1 MKALTTLLLT
11 TYTGLEIFSQNIER
25 PNFVWYMTED
35 LSKHYLK
42 LYNEDGNGAP
52 SPNLEKMAKEGIIFD
67 NAFSNAPV
75 SSAAR
80 STLFT
85 SCYGTRL
92 GISLHRKSRL
102 VDLPEDINM
111 FPNLFEKSRIPHLQ
125 CIQNR
130 LQLPNRQ

>member
-1 MKALTTLLLT
+1 MKTLTTILFT
-11 TYTGLEIFSQNIER
+11 TCSGLGIYAQNAER

-42 LYNEDGNGAP
+42 LYNEDGSGAP
-52 SPNLEKMAKEGIIFD
+52 SPNLEKMAQEGIIFD

-80 STLFT
+80 STLIT

-102 VDLPEDINM
+102 VNLPDSN
-111 FPNLFEKSRIPHLQ
+111 SG
-125 CIQNR
+125 R
-130 LQLPNRQ
+130 LLLELLVFKL